1 MKMFFFFLNKGDDCQ
16 VDIDECQSD
25 PCQNGAT
32 CQDGTNG
39 YRCRCLPG
47 YEGAF
52 CQIDVAVCRHQHSN
66 ASSRDLFLPPT
77 CRHGARCVEGPG
89 LAYYCLC
96 PEGSNNFNTTA
107 SLASFIRLLN

>member
-1 MKMFFFFLNKGDDCQ
+1 MKMFFFLNKGDDCQ